1 MADSFAFQRRIQNT
15 TFMKPVL
22 LRQALCAWLLLLF
35 ALPLAI
41 QAQESVSGF
50 VISQK
55 DQQPI
60 ANASV
65 LIKGSQR
72 GTSTN
77 ERGRFNLPADPGD
90 VFIISGVGIQT
101 TEIAFNGGSTITVT
115 VNQLSNDLNEVVVT
129 ALGVKKEIKRIGYAI
144 QEIKGE
150 ELVKARDQNPITGL
164 TGKIAGLSVGPSA
177 EMLRKPTV
185 LLRGSEITLYVVDGV
200 PISSDTWNISPDDIE
215 SYTILKGPAA
225 AALYGSRAASGA
237 IVISTKKGGKGKC

>member
-1 MADSFAFQRRIQNT
+1 
-15 TFMKPVL
+15 MKPVL

-77 ERGRFNLPADPGD
+77 ERGHFSLSADPGD

-101 TEIAFNGGSTITVT
+101 TETCPHSMVYRPMVFTMP
-115 VNQLSNDLNEVVVT
+115 
-129 ALGVKKEIKRIGYAI
+129 ALKIK
-144 QEIKGE
+144 
-150 ELVKARDQNPITGL
+150 L
-164 TGKIAGLSVGPSA
+164 
-177 EMLRKPTV
+177 MLR
-185 LLRGSEITLYVVDGV
+185 
-200 PISSDTWNISPDDIE
+200 IS
-215 SYTILKGPAA
+215 A
-225 AALYGSRAASGA
+225 
-237 IVISTKKGGKGKC
+237 TKSV